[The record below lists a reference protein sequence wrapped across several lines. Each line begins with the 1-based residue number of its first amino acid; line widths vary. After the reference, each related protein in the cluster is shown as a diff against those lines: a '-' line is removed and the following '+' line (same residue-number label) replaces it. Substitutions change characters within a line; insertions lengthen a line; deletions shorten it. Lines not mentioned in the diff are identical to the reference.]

1 MDDRSHIAN
10 VIGSLAVHV
19 DGQHW
24 NQLLALFAPRV
35 GVDYTS
41 LFGGEAQAM
50 TREDLIGGWQK
61 LLPGFTR
68 TCHVIGA
75 PAVTISGNTAQAM
88 ASVVAWHF
96 VKEPELAGRDLW
108 LVGGCYEMEFE
119 KIDGAWH
126 IASLTLARAW
136 AEGNLDLPRIAG
148 ERASR

>member
-1 MDDRSHIAN
+1 MDDRSQLAN
-10 VIGSLAVHV
+10 IIGSLAVHV

-24 NQLLALFAPRV
+24 NELLALFAPRI

-50 TREDLIGGWQK
+50 TREDLIGGWRK

-68 TCHVIGA
+68 TRHVIGA
-75 PAVTISGNTAQAM
+75 PTVTVSDETAHAT

-96 VKEPELAGRDLW
+96 VKDPELAGQDCW
-108 LVGGCYEMEFE
+108 LVGGCYEIGFAN
-119 KIDGAWH
+119 IDGIWH

-148 ERASR
+148 ERAAR